1 MGVFSE
7 DRTTISLVPSVL
19 GPSWLKGPYKSWNTG
34 GVEGR
39 EIGTKL
45 ELLFIANTL
54 HGTN

>member
-19 GPSWLKGPYKSWNTG
+19 GPSWLKGLYKSWNTG